1 MMITHPEEIHWIG
14 PEQNTAKEEEERP
27 TRLGT
32 LTKDQSPD
40 IKEYREEGVPPSL
53 LLLQVLDDVLVA
65 VLGCQLQGSLP
76 VSVSR
81 LQLHRALN
89 TKQSSLIS
97 LQSHP

>member
-32 LTKDQSPD
+32 LSEDEGPNVEK
-40 IKEYREEGVPPSL
+40 YREESVPPPL

-65 VLGCQLQGSLP
+65 VLGC
-76 VSVSR
+76 
-81 LQLHRALN
+81 
-89 TKQSSLIS
+89 
-97 LQSHP
+97 